1 MRSPSEER
9 VEADIAALEA
19 QLAELEVANK
29 FEECAVL
36 MERIEQMK
44 KAQKDMSGLKAQ
56 LGKARAM
63 RDFKACANIQKQ
75 IEGLKVEP
83 LRLSL
88 GGIAHAHTPWYPSVT
103 TPANLT
109 PAQHFRGPWAKLC
122 RAICRKIRKPTGRVS
137 AVRLHVKQMKR
148 THHRPRMSG
157 GSNHQRC

>member
-56 LGKARAM
+56 LGKARSTC
-63 RDFKACANIQKQ
+63 DFKACAKIQKQ

-88 GGIAHAHTPWYPSVT
+88 GGIAHAHTPW
-103 TPANLT
+103 
-109 PAQHFRGPWAKLC
+109 H
-122 RAICRKIRKPTGRVS
+122 
-137 AVRLHVKQMKR
+137 
-148 THHRPRMSG
+148 THAL
-157 GSNHQRC
+157 